1 MTSIAAF
8 IFVLGVMVLFHELGH
23 FLAARYFG
31 IRVESFAIGFGP
43 RLFGFKRGDT
53 DYKICALPLGGYVK
67 MAGEN
72 YGEPSGDPDEFLAK
86 PRWQRLIVVFM
97 GPAFNGILAVGMLL
111 GLYMF
116 HYESYAFMS
125 APAVVGYVESESGA
139 ARAGLQAGDEIVALD
154 GDPTPTWKDVRL
166 SEIAAVNR
174 DMDVVVM
181 RDGERKRFNVPIQA
195 DNHGMGY
202 GGWTEE
208 ARVRLMS
215 ALPGMPAAE
224 AGIENGDILAAINGE
239 TIRAVGQVVDTL
251 QRLGGSEIEL
261 ELEREGAVVKTRL
274 SPVFRKDEE
283 NGDAWRIGV
292 ALGSL
297 HEPVITKLSFSKA
310 LAQSVNENVENAT
323 LIFRFL
329 GGLFEQRMSAKSL
342 TGPVGIAQLSG
353 EAARQGPAALLRFMA
368 IISLQLGIFNL
379 LPIPILDGGVIVLL
393 LLESAMRRDIS
404 MAIKERILQVGL
416 VFLAILFVF
425 VMYND
430 ILKSLPSG

>member
-23 FLAARYFG
+23 FLAARYYG
-31 IRVESFAIGFGP
+31 IRVESFSIGFGP

-53 DYKICALPLGGYVK
+53 DYKICVLPLGGYVK

-72 YGEPSGDPDEFLAK
+72 FGEPSGDPDEFLAK
-86 PRWQRLIVVFM
+86 PRWQRLVVVFM
-97 GPAFNGILAVGMLL
+97 GPAFNGILAVGMLM

-125 APAVVGYVESESGA
+125 EPAVVGYIENESGA
-139 ARAGLQAGDEIVALD
+139 DQAGLQVGDEIVAVD
-154 GDPTPTWKDVRL
+154 GEPTPTWKSVRL
-166 SEIAAVNR
+166 TEIAAVHR
-174 DMDVVVM
+174 EIDVAVM
-181 RDGERKRFNVPIQA
+181 RNGERKHFSVPIQA
-195 DNHGMGY
+195 DPNGMGY
-202 GGWTEE
+202 GGWTEV
-208 ARVRLMS
+208 ARVRLLS
-215 ALPGMPAAE
+215 ASPGMPAAD
-224 AGIENGDILAAINGE
+224 AGIEDGDVLTAINGE
-239 TIRAVGQVVDTL
+239 KIWAVGQVVDTL

-261 ELEREGAVVKTRL
+261 ELERESGNVKTRL
-274 SPVFRKDEE
+274 TPVFEKDDE
-283 NGDAWRIGV
+283 NGGAWRIGV
-292 ALGSL
+292 GLRSL
-297 HEPVITKLSFSKA
+297 HEPVIAQLGFSEALS
-310 LAQSVNENVENAT
+310 QSLKENVENAT

-329 GGLFEQRMSAKSL
+329 GGLLEQRMSAKSL
-342 TGPVGIAQLSG
+342 QGPVGIAKLSG
-353 EAARQGPAALLRFMA
+353 EAARQGPAALFRFMA

-430 ILKSLPSG
+430 ILNSLSSG

>member
-31 IRVESFAIGFGP
+31 IRVESFSIGFGP

-72 YGEPSGDPDEFLAK
+72 FGEPSGDPNEFLAK
-86 PRWQRLIVVFM
+86 PRWQRLVVVFM
-97 GPAFNGILAVGMLL
+97 GPAFNGILAVGMLA
-111 GLYMF
+111 GLYTF

-125 APAVVGYVESESGA
+125 EPAVVGYIETDSGA
-139 ARAGLQAGDEIVALD
+139 ARAGLEVGDEIVGLD
-154 GDPTPTWKDVRL
+154 GDPTPTWKSVRL
-166 SEIAAVNR
+166 VEIAAVHR
-174 DMDVVVM
+174 DIDVVVM
-181 RDGERKRFNVPIQA
+181 RNGERKRFNVPIQA
-195 DNHGMGY
+195 DHIGMGY
-202 GGWTEE
+202 GGWTED
-208 ARVRLMS
+208 ARVRLFS
-215 ALPGMPAAE
+215 TQPGMPAE
-224 AGIENGDILAAINGE
+224 KAGIVDNDTLVAINGE
-239 TIRAVGQVVDTL
+239 RIRAVGQVVDTL

-261 ELEREGAVVKTRL
+261 ELEREGARVKTRL

-292 ALGSL
+292 GLRAL
-297 HEPVITKLSFSKA
+297 HEPVITQLSFSEA
-310 LAQSVNENVENAT
+310 LTQSVDENVENAT

-342 TGPVGIAQLSG
+342 TGPLGIAQLSG

-404 MAIKERILQVGL
+404 MAIKERILQAGL
-416 VFLAILFVF
+416 VFLAILFAF

-430 ILKSLPSG
+430 ILKSLSSG